1 MELTQKWEKN
11 RLAVNAAVP
20 LFNVVFL
27 AIVIG
32 KFAIIVLRLY
42 AKHAML
48 TKPRT
53 WQTPYSSQY
62 RMPRNENPNEGKER
76 IFLIFSLLFISLEI
90 LFSHFCSPGN
100 SYNFHTFTKFL
111 LLLNNR
117 VSQ

>member
-76 IFLIFSLLFISLEI
+76 IFLIFRYYLFHLKFFFHIFFPRKFLQ
-90 LFSHFCSPGN
+90 FSHF
-100 SYNFHTFTKFL
+100 YEVL
-111 LLLNNR
+111 
-117 VSQ
+117 VVVE